1 MSLTPGLDSDRTAP
15 LLQVEELK
23 TYFHTFEGVLHA
35 VDGVTF
41 SVYSGRNLGL
51 IGESGCGKSVTAL
64 SVMQIQS
71 KPGRIDGGSVRWRT
85 RTLASPA
92 DGGSGGTE
100 ESVID
105 LAALKPDSP
114 ALRMIRGNEIAMVF
128 QEPMT
133 CFSPYYTIGNQIRE
147 AILIHTRRSR
157 DPQTRT
163 QAEARSIQMLARVA
177 IPNPKKTYAM
187 YPHELSG
194 GMRQRAMIAMAL
206 VGQPRLLI
214 ADEPTTALD
223 VTTQA
228 QILELIRELEAE
240 FNLTVMI
247 ISHDIGVVSEIS
259 SDVAVMYLGK
269 VVETGEARSIFTR
282 AMHPYTRALIMSL
295 PRLARRAPSLRPI
308 SGNVPSLFN
317 IPSGCRFHPRCPH
330 RMPGV
335 CDVGPGPE
343 LREVEPGH
351 AVRCHLF
358 ERRGS

>member
-85 RTLASPA
+85 RTLAGPA

-228 QILELIRELEAE
+228 QILALLRRLQREKQIALMLI
-240 FNLTVMI
+240 T
-247 ISHDIGVVSEIS
+247 HDMGVIAQMAD
-259 SDVAVMYLGK
+259 DVAVMYLGRM
-269 VVETGEARSIFTR
+269 VEFAPVRELFA
-282 AMHPYTRALIMSL
+282 APKHPYT
-295 PRLARRAPSLRPI
+295 
-308 SGNVPSLFN
+308 
-317 IPSGCRFHPRCPH
+317 
-330 RMPGV
+330 
-335 CDVGPGPE
+335 
-343 LREVEPGH
+343 
-351 AVRCHLF
+351 
-358 ERRGS
+358 

>member
-1 MSLTPGLDSDRTAP
+1 VQEAPSDGP
-15 LLQVEELK
+15 
-23 TYFHTFEGVLHA
+23 
-35 VDGVTF
+35 
-41 SVYSGRNLGL
+41 
-51 IGESGCGKSVTAL
+51 ES
-64 SVMQIQS
+64 M
-71 KPGRIDGGSVRWRT
+71 
-85 RTLASPA
+85 
-92 DGGSGGTE
+92 
-100 ESVID
+100 ID
-105 LAALKPDSP
+105 LAALNPDSP
-114 ALRMIRGNEIAMVF
+114 LLRMIRGNEIAMVF

-147 AILIHTRRSR
+147 AILIHTKRTR

-163 QAEARSIQMLARVA
+163 QAEARSIDMLARVA
-177 IPNPKKTYAM
+177 IPNPAKTFTM

-206 VGQPRLLI
+206 VGQPKLLI

-228 QILELIRELEAE
+228 QILELIGELQAE
-240 FNLTVMI
+240 FGLTVMI

-269 VVETGEARSIFTR
+269 IVETGQAKTIFTR

-295 PRLARRAPSLRPI
+295 PRLARRAPKLHPI

-317 IPSGCRFHPRCPH
+317 IPQGCLFHPRCPH
-330 RMPGV
+330 MMPGI

-343 LREVEPGH
+343 LREVEPEH
-351 AVRCHLF
+351 SVRCYLF
-358 ERRGS
+358 ERQTS